1 MSRVQFGYGGS
12 AMQGLPSADEL
23 RSTVQRAEAA
33 DIDHIGIGDHIS
45 FYVGF
50 GYDGLQRAA
59 SIFGAATRMRVVI
72 GVYLLPLRHP
82 LPVARQL
89 ADIAQL
95 APGGLTF
102 GVGIGGEDP
111 KEVANCGVDPRT
123 RGKRMD
129 ESLTI
134 LRRLMT
140 GEVMDF
146 DGQFYALDQAS
157 IAPPPEVPIPILV
170 GGRSDAAIR
179 RAGTLGDGWLGIWIS
194 PRRYAEVVDTMS
206 NVAIERGRGEVE
218 WRNGLNLWC
227 GVGATKEAAR
237 RPVADMMQNFYQM
250 PYERFEKWSPHGTV
264 DDLAEFVAPYID
276 AGCHEFNLLVCG
288 EDLDTELD
296 AVARIKKMVAG

>member
-1 MSRVQFGYGGS
+1 
-12 AMQGLPSADEL
+12 
-23 RSTVQRAEAA
+23 
-33 DIDHIGIGDHIS
+33 
-45 FYVGF
+45 
-50 GYDGLQRAA
+50 
-59 SIFGAATRMRVVI
+59 
-72 GVYLLPLRHP
+72 
-82 LPVARQL
+82 
-89 ADIAQL
+89 
-95 APGGLTF
+95 
-102 GVGIGGEDP
+102 
-111 KEVANCGVDPRT
+111 
-123 RGKRMD
+123 MD

-146 DGQFYALDQAS
+146 DGEFYTLDQAS
-157 IAPPPEVPIPILV
+157 IAPAPEVSIPILV

-179 RAGTLGDGWLGIWIS
+179 RAGTFGDGWLGIWIS

-206 NVAIERGRGEVE
+206 TVARESGRGEVE

-227 GVGATKEAAR
+227 GVGETKEAAR

-264 DDLAEFVAPYID
+264 DDLAEFVAPFVE

-296 AVARIKKMVAG
+296 AVARIKKMVAELEVAVPGQPGSGAAEGDVGDDEGGDAGAAGQPLEVGADGSDVEQQALQRRRDRRPRGPARRNCAVADHQALGADARSRR